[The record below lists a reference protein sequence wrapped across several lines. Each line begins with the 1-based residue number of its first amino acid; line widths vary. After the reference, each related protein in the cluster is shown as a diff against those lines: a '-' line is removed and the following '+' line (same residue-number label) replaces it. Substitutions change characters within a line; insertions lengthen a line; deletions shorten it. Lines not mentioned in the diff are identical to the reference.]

1 MERTGRPRP
10 VAIVRRADLYVG
22 ARNEMAMVQSVR
34 AQFKSDAAS
43 GTGPIAPSDRIAAI
57 DMVRGIALF
66 GVMAINV
73 ATIFRVSIFERFLPD
88 GGDGTWLDRKLYS
101 ILMVGFDL
109 KAFALFSLLFGV
121 GLAIQYDHLSADS
134 RRTVLLVRRLAFL
147 MLIGAAH
154 LVLIWNGD
162 ILFEYAIAGFVVLPF
177 LFCRLWILTL
187 VGTALMVLFLVSSF
201 LPEIAS
207 MPSRAWMTQNVAEAT
222 RIYSSG
228 GFAEVL
234 AFRIHELPEFLPL
247 HVFMFPRTVALM
259 LIGAM
264 TWRADLFQAG
274 SRARQCLPFVAAI
287 GLLAGG
293 VLAVSQ
299 QNGWLRLGWRAEVAL
314 ERLSTVLLACGYAA
328 TIILAANKTRARKL
342 LAWAA
347 PIGRMAFT
355 NYLMQSVIFGWM
367 FYGYGLGLFGKL
379 GVAAALAIGI
389 GVYILQIVFSAYWLQ
404 RFFYG
409 PVEWLWRCAMYGTRQ
424 PLRRT

>member
-1 MERTGRPRP
+1 
-10 VAIVRRADLYVG
+10 
-22 ARNEMAMVQSVR
+22 MANMRSVKT
-34 AQFKSDAAS
+34 QFQLDAAS
-43 GTGPIAPSDRIAAI
+43 SAGPIAPADRIAAI

-73 ATIFRVSIFERFLPD
+73 ATVFRASIFERFLPD
-88 GGDGTWLDRKLYS
+88 GGDGTWLDRALYS
-101 ILMVGFDL
+101 VLMAGIDL

-147 MLIGAAH
+147 LLVGAAH

-177 LFCRLWILTL
+177 LFCRLRILTL
-187 VGTALMVLFLVSSF
+187 VGTALLAVFLVASF
-201 LPEIAS
+201 LPELAS
-207 MPSRAWMTQNVAEAT
+207 MPSRAWMRQNVAEAT
-222 RIYSSG
+222 RIYGSG

-234 AFRIHELPEFLPL
+234 AFRVHELSGFLPL
-247 HVFMFPRTVALM
+247 HVSMFPRTVALM
-259 LIGAM
+259 LIGAAA
-264 TWRADLFQAG
+264 WRADLLRTG
-274 SRARQCLPFVAAI
+274 SRAWQCLPLVAAV

-293 VLAVSQ
+293 ALAVSQ
-299 QNGWLRLGWRAEVAL
+299 ENGWLRVGWRAELSL
-314 ERLSTVLLACGYAA
+314 ERVSTVLLACGYGA
-328 TIILAANKTRARKL
+328 TIVWAANRARGRKL

-355 NYLMQSVIFGWM
+355 NYLMQSVIFGWV

-379 GVAAALAIGI
+379 GVAAALAVGI
-389 GVYILQIVFSAYWLQ
+389 GVYILQVVFSAYWLQ
-404 RFFYG
+404 RFLYG
-409 PVEWLWRCAMYGTRQ
+409 PVEWLWRSAMYGTRQ